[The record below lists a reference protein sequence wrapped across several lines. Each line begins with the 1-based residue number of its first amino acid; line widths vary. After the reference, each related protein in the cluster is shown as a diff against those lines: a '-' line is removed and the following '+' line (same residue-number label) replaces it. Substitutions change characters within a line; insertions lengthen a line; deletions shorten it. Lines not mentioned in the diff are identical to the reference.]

1 MAESKIPGSFPALVA
16 RERAGGDIRPEAG
29 DCDADILRSEW
40 STHIAPVELQLDYS
54 CLNYKDALSAT
65 GHKGISPNYPHI
77 PGIDG
82 FGRRLDTGEEVI
94 ITGFDFGMGT
104 PGGFGRYTRVPEDW
118 LIPRPP
124 DLSLIDAA
132 AYGTAGVTAA
142 LCIDALIHEGV
153 KPESGPVLVTGATG
167 GVGSIALSILSK
179 LSYEVHALTGKADHA
194 DWLLGRGA
202 AQVLARDAFD
212 PKPDKPLLRPEY
224 AGAVDT
230 AGGAILH
237 RILRSLK
244 FDGAVAAC
252 GMVAGTDLPT
262 SIFPFI
268 LRGTRLIGIA
278 SADSSRDKKARM
290 WKKLAAEW
298 NLPGLS
304 AECHTSGL
312 EELPG
317 HIDAMLAGNI
327 SGRIIVD
334 LREKR

>member
-1 MAESKIPGSFPALVA
+1 MPESKIPGSFPALVA

-202 AQVLARDAFD
+202 AQVLAR
-212 PKPDKPLLRPEY
+212 
-224 AGAVDT
+224 
-230 AGGAILH
+230 
-237 RILRSLK
+237 
-244 FDGAVAAC
+244 
-252 GMVAGTDLPT
+252 
-262 SIFPFI
+262 
-268 LRGTRLIGIA
+268 
-278 SADSSRDKKARM
+278 
-290 WKKLAAEW
+290 
-298 NLPGLS
+298 
-304 AECHTSGL
+304 
-312 EELPG
+312 
-317 HIDAMLAGNI
+317 
-327 SGRIIVD
+327 GRIRPQTGQAPSAAGVRRGGGHRRRGYPAPHTPQPEVRRGGGG
-334 LREKR
+334 LRHGGWHRSSDQYFPVYPPGYEAHRNRQRRQQPG

>member
-179 LSYEVHALTGKADHA
+179 LGYEVHALTGKADRA
-194 DWLLGRGA
+194 DWLKERVRCPG
-202 AQVLARDAFD
+202 
-212 PKPDKPLLRPEY
+212 
-224 AGAVDT
+224 
-230 AGGAILH
+230 
-237 RILRSLK
+237 
-244 FDGAVAAC
+244 
-252 GMVAGTDLPT
+252 AGTWTHSTPNRT
-262 SIFPFI
+262 SPFCG
-268 LRGTRLIGIA
+268 RSTPGRWTPQA
-278 SADSSRDKKARM
+278 
-290 WKKLAAEW
+290 
-298 NLPGLS
+298 GLS
-304 AECHTSGL
+304 CTAYF
-312 EELPG
+312 
-317 HIDAMLAGNI
+317 AA
-327 SGRIIVD
+327 
-334 LREKR
+334 